1 MLDANPISTP
11 MDPNDKINPNP
22 DGNEDIRSNPY
33 AKLLGE
39 LQFLNSQ
46 TSSNFLSDDCWHLLQ
61 VGQCSV
67 LAILFLKTGVL
78 PLTSAKC
85 GKL

>member
-46 TSSNFLSDDCWHLLQ
+46 TSSNFYQMIVGICCRWDNVLCWLY
-61 VGQCSV
+61 
-67 LAILFLKTGVL
+67 FF
-78 PLTSAKC
+78 
-85 GKL
+85 